1 MNVSIQLKQFK
12 RINNHKHY
20 NMNLKNKELEL
31 KKENYLDICNN
42 KIYELNRLKNMFEEI
57 RLCGE
62 VYQDKEW
69 KHYKEYHYL
78 IEKYDF

>member
-1 MNVSIQLKQFK
+1 MSF
-12 RINNHKHY
+12 
-20 NMNLKNKELEL
+20 
-31 KKENYLDICNN
+31 KKENCLDVCNY

-69 KHYKEYHYL
+69 KHYKEYYYL
-78 IEKYDF
+78 LDKYGFINN

>member
-1 MNVSIQLKQFK
+1 MSF
-12 RINNHKHY
+12 
-20 NMNLKNKELEL
+20 

-69 KHYKEYHYL
+69 KHYKEYYYL
-78 IEKYDF
+78 LDKYGFINN

>member
-1 MNVSIQLKQFK
+1 MNFIIDKLKEEGSI
-12 RINNHKHY
+12 
-20 NMNLKNKELEL
+20 
-31 KKENYLDICNN
+31 DICSF
-42 KIYELNRLKNMFEEI
+42 KIYELYRLKNMFEEI

-78 IEKYDF
+78 IDKYDF

>member
-31 KKENYLDICNN
+31 KK
-42 KIYELNRLKNMFEEI
+42 KIIQTSVIIKSMN
-57 RLCGE
+57 
-62 VYQDKEW
+62 
-69 KHYKEYHYL
+69 
-78 IEKYDF
+78 